1 MAHATH
7 NPSSNKQDQART
19 GPNAGRGDHSAGSA
33 GMARQGRDGQ
43 SRQSG
48 AGMRSSATNEE
59 RIADVMT
66 RDVRVV
72 RPDQSIREAAVMMAD
87 CDIGSLPVG
96 EDDRLVGM
104 ITDRDIVLRAVAE
117 GRDAE
122 QTSVREVMTDRIQ
135 YCYDDENVEEVA
147 QHMADLGIRRLP
159 VISREKRLVGII
171 ALSNMTQCTDG
182 EAKTAFLD
190 SVAAPH

>member
-1 MAHATH
+1 
-7 NPSSNKQDQART
+7 
-19 GPNAGRGDHSAGSA
+19 
-33 GMARQGRDGQ
+33 
-43 SRQSG
+43 
-48 AGMRSSATNEE
+48 
-59 RIADVMT
+59 
-66 RDVRVV
+66 
-72 RPDQSIREAAVMMAD
+72 
-87 CDIGSLPVG
+87 
-96 EDDRLVGM
+96 M